1 MKAGEGDSFLLNC
14 VCFPLLSINDGAR
27 NNLGS
32 NGAQIT
38 GYRWEIH
45 LFSPWEGY
53 CGRVLSWLHQ
63 MGFYVMILQVVGSQV
78 QHPSY
83 EGQKECVCIHEDLPP
98 QRQNTTSVPL
108 ICR

>member
-53 CGRVLSWLHQ
+53 CGCVLSWLHQ

-83 EGQKECVCIHEDLPP
+83 EGQKDCVCIH
-98 QRQNTTSVPL
+98 
-108 ICR
+108 